1 MTLADAIA
9 TAGIAHYNNDF
20 AAARRVLNLSIPKL
34 SPQSRNWIR
43 GILDHE
49 QAETVFAMTLQEWNL
64 EKSK

>member
-9 TAGIAHYNNDF
+9 TAGIAYYNNDF
-20 AAARRVLNLSIPKL
+20 AAARRVLNLAIPKL
-34 SPQSRNWIR
+34 SPRSRNWVR

-49 QAETVFAMTLQEWNL
+49 QAEAVFAITLQEWDL